1 MVIIYDCELTEP
13 PSSIICFR
21 DVTLFSKIFLNADNL
36 IKCPKGTRSMYWE
49 WIKGYGAHDFVGQLI
64 NYEEKQ
70 SGLIVA
76 SKNANITVKAINEYN
91 YGNIINSL
99 RKYGKA

>member
-13 PSSIICFR
+13 PSSILCFR

-49 WIKGYGAHDFVGQLI
+49 WIKGYGAHDFVEQLLR
-64 NYEEKQ
+64 YEERQ

-76 SKNANITVKAINEYN
+76 SKNANITVNVINEYN
-91 YGNIINSL
+91 YGDIINRL
-99 RKYGKA
+99 KMYI

>member
-70 SGLIVA
+70 SGL
-76 SKNANITVKAINEYN
+76 NNNH
-91 YGNIINSL
+91 
-99 RKYGKA
+99 